1 MLRAMFPQAAFL
13 PRDRS
18 IHATVNLRSLRIV
31 SEVDALIDSG
41 ATDNFISPAVI
52 EHFSIPTRPLAKPV
66 DIRNVDGTVN
76 KKGKI
81 LNVADLVLRFR
92 RKSHTQTFYIAD
104 LGDDHMILGM
114 PFLAATNPDINWSRG
129 SFFGKVEAA
138 TTDAHYRPLPPF
150 AIEPEVMKDNLRS
163 DQSRFEEFIADYTN
177 DPPENQIMV
186 RRTTKAT
193 TLAADAVDK
202 TSRTWQEQVPT
213 EYHKFGQV
221 FSEEESQRFPGPR
234 PWDHAIELV
243 PDAPET
249 LDCKTYPLAHGQ
261 QELLDQFIDEHLKKG
276 YIRDSSSPYASPFV
290 TSRTPHD
297 SFSSYLRFVTLAS
310 GQMTHVR

>member
-114 PFLAATNPDINWSRG
+114 PFLAATNPDINWS
-129 SFFGKVEAA
+129 
-138 TTDAHYRPLPPF
+138 
-150 AIEPEVMKDNLRS
+150 KDHS
-163 DQSRFEEFIADYTN
+163 
-177 DPPENQIMV
+177 
-186 RRTTKAT
+186 
-193 TLAADAVDK
+193 LAK
-202 TSRTWQEQVPT
+202 
-213 EYHKFGQV
+213 
-221 FSEEESQRFPGPR
+221 
-234 PWDHAIELV
+234 
-243 PDAPET
+243 
-249 LDCKTYPLAHGQ
+249 
-261 QELLDQFIDEHLKKG
+261 
-276 YIRDSSSPYASPFV
+276 
-290 TSRTPHD
+290 
-297 SFSSYLRFVTLAS
+297 
-310 GQMTHVR
+310 